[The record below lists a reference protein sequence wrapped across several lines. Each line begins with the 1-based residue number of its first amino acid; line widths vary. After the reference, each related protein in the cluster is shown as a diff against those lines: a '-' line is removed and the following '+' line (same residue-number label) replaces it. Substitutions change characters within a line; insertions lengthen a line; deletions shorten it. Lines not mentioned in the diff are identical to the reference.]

1 MNDRMKEYF
10 DKIYELY
17 NKKYNLDIPTIKL
30 TGKGNCPNISDER
43 VGWVDAE
50 LNCKIK
56 GSYSDFKKGLA
67 KNYWHQLG
75 ICDGGFYARVDVES
89 PNKLIFSFC
98 RDGFCCSTF
107 VKKQEITVLDK
118 NKIYEFY
125 VLDKELYISE
135 TGISHED
142 FINRINAINA
152 VKSYSDYVKSSNIE
166 IFLRSDGKPILSPC
180 TEIAKDRGP
189 GFEEKQKEREQ
200 EYREREQEYDKSLT
214 LPTIADI
221 IAQSINQFEKGIPL
235 KEQQF
240 SWIFPKK
247 YCTYR
252 NGHQMTNKAP
262 EYFDMKEYMEANKV
276 QYDGSQYIFN
286 GKTIKYKRNF
296 GL

>member
-1 MNDRMKEYF
+1 MNDRMKEHF

-17 NKKYNLDIPTIKL
+17 NKKYNSDIPYIKL
-30 TGKGNCPNISDER
+30 KGRDHCPNISDER
-43 VGWVDAE
+43 IGWIDAE

-125 VLDKELYISE
+125 VLDKELYIRE
-135 TGISHED
+135 TDISHED

-152 VKSYSDYVKSSNIE
+152 VRNYGDYVKNSNIE
-166 IFLRSDGKPILSPC
+166 IFLSSDGKPILSNR
-180 TEIAKDRGP
+180 TEIARDRGP
-189 GFEEKQKEREQ
+189 GFEEKEKEREQ
-200 EYREREQEYDKSLT
+200 EYNKSLT

-221 IAQSINQFEKGIPL
+221 ITQSINQFEKGIPL
-235 KEQQF
+235 KEQKF
-240 SWIFPKK
+240 SWIFPKE
-247 YCTYR
+247 YCIYR
-252 NGHQMTNKAP
+252 NGHQMTNKAL
-262 EYFDMKEYMEANKV
+262 EYFDMKEYMEANKI

-286 GKTIKYKRNF
+286 GKSLKYKHNF
-296 GL
+296 GI